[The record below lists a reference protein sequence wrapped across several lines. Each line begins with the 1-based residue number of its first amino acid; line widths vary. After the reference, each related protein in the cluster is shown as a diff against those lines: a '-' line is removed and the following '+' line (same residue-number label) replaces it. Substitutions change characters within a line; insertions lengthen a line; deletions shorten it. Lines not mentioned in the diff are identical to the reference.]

1 MYMWLTGN
9 QVLDFM
15 TINRFRSK
23 RMKDVILDVFT
34 EVVNLLIEEKYI
46 KFENYFLDG
55 TKIEA
60 NANKYS
66 YVRRNG
72 KRPDRGVIL
81 LGFGLDHF
89 SMNPVSIP
97 VIKETIRSLSAEKC
111 RKIANTA
118 LTFST
123 SEEVENCI
131 HAALH

>member
-15 TINRFRSK
+15 TINRFRSE

-66 YVRRNG
+66 YVR
-72 KRPDRGVIL
+72 
-81 LGFGLDHF
+81 
-89 SMNPVSIP
+89 
-97 VIKETIRSLSAEKC
+97 
-111 RKIANTA
+111 
-118 LTFST
+118 
-123 SEEVENCI
+123 
-131 HAALH
+131 